1 MTVVGWWRQTVT
13 TRRMV
18 LWLWAAVALAQSP
31 AGQQGRQFYLGHCA
45 HCHGPDGEGGRGV
58 NLTTGQYRLSRTD
71 DDLLRVI
78 QTGVPGTEMP
88 PSRLPVA
95 DIRLLVTWV
104 RSLGAAGALE
114 KAAGDASAGALVYR
128 NTGCARCHSIQVNGG
143 QAKGGSL
150 GPALDS
156 IGLRRSLKFLRDS
169 LVTPDAYIA
178 REYVGTT
185 AQTKAGQL
193 FRGLRLNEDDYS
205 LQLRDADER
214 LHSFRKSSLAEY
226 QRLDS
231 SLMPSYGKLS
241 PTDLNNLIAY
251 LSSLRAANE

>member
-1 MTVVGWWRQTVT
+1 M
-13 TRRMV
+13 
-18 LWLWAAVALAQSP
+18 
-31 AGQQGRQFYLGHCA
+31 
-45 HCHGPDGEGGRGV
+45 
-58 NLTTGQYRLSRTD
+58 
-71 DDLLRVI
+71 
-78 QTGVPGTEMP
+78 
-88 PSRLPVA
+88 
-95 DIRLLVTWV
+95 
-104 RSLGAAGALE
+104 
-114 KAAGDASAGALVYR
+114 
-128 NTGCARCHSIQVNGG
+128 NGG

-150 GPALDS
+150 GPPLDS
-156 IGLRRSLKFLRDS
+156 IGLRRSLKFLRDA

-214 LHSFRKSSLAEY
+214 LHSFRKSSLVEY

>member
-1 MTVVGWWRQTVT
+1 MGSIA
-13 TRRMV
+13 RRTS
-18 LWLWAAVALAQSP
+18 LWLFAAVALAQPP
-31 AGQQGRQFYLGHCA
+31 AVQQGRQFYLGHCA
-45 HCHGPDGEGGRGV
+45 HCHGPDGEGGRGI
-58 NLTTGQYRLSRTD
+58 NLTTGQYRISRTD

-95 DIRLLVTWV
+95 DIRQLVTYV

-114 KAAGDASAGALVYR
+114 KATGDAAAGAVVYR
-128 NTGCARCHSIQVNGG
+128 NTGCARCHSIQ
-143 QAKGGSL
+143 AKGGSL
-150 GPALDS
+150 GPPLDS

-214 LHSFRKSSLAEY
+214 LHSFRKSSLVEY

-251 LSSLRAANE
+251 LNSLRAANE